1 MIDVARSIT
10 INRQVAEVFA
20 YVSDVSNEPAWHTD
34 VLEARQTSAG
44 PIGIGT
50 TFLIRVKPSMGVSE
64 GVTEVIGFDPNHKQ
78 VLRGQM
84 GSMRPTIT
92 DLFEPADGGTKFTR
106 RIQIEASG
114 LMRLMLPL
122 VRPMIGKSNTG
133 FLANLKRVLETGAEG
148 LAPGD

>member
-10 INRQVAEVFA
+10 INRPVAEVFA
-20 YVSDVSNEPAWHTD
+20 YVSDLSNEPAWHTD
-34 VLEARQTSAG
+34 VLEARQTSEG

-64 GVTEVIGFDPNHKQ
+64 GLEEVIGFELNRKQ
-78 VLRGQM
+78 VLRGEM

-92 DLFEPADGGTKFTR
+92 DLFEPADGRTKFTR

-114 LMRLMLPL
+114 LMKLMLPL

-133 FLANLKRVLETGAEG
+133 FLANLKQVLEQEASR
-148 LAPGD
+148 A

>member
-10 INRQVAEVFA
+10 INRPVAEVFA

-34 VLEARQTSAG
+34 VLEARQTSEG

-50 TFLIRVKPSMGVSE
+50 TFLILVKPSMGVSE
-64 GVTEVIGFDPNHKQ
+64 GVTEVIGFDPNRRQ
-78 VLRGQM
+78 VMRGEM

-114 LMRLMLPL
+114 LMRLTLPL
-122 VRPMIGKSNTG
+122 VRPMTGKIWTG
-133 FLANLKRVLETGAEG
+133 FLANLKRVLEQE
-148 LAPGD
+148 APRG

>member
-10 INRQVAEVFA
+10 INRPVAEVFA

-34 VLEARQTSAG
+34 VLEARQTSEG

-50 TFLIRVKPSMGVSE
+50 TFLIRIKPSMGVSE
-64 GVTEVIGFDPNHKQ
+64 GLAEVIGFERNRKQ
-78 VLRGQM
+78 VLRGEM

-92 DLFEPADGGTKFTR
+92 HLFEPAEGRTKFTR

-122 VRPMIGKSNTG
+122 VRPMTGRSNTG
-133 FLANLKRVLETGAEG
+133 FLENLKQVLEQEASR
-148 LAPGD
+148 A

>member
-10 INRQVAEVFA
+10 INRPVAEVFA

-34 VLEARQTSAG
+34 VLEARQTSEG

-64 GVTEVIGFDPNHKQ
+64 GLEEVIGFELNRKQ
-78 VLRGQM
+78 VLRGEM

-133 FLANLKRVLETGAEG
+133 FLANLKRVLERE
-148 LAPGD
+148 APRA

>member
-10 INRQVAEVFA
+10 INRPVAEVFA

-44 PIGIGT
+44 PIGIGA

-64 GVTEVIGFDPNHKQ
+64 GVTEVIGFEPDRRQ
-78 VLRGQM
+78 VMRGEM

-122 VRPMIGKSNTG
+122 MRPMTGRMHTG
-133 FLANLKRVLETGAEG
+133 FLANLKRVLEQEARP
-148 LAPGD
+148 A

>member
-10 INRQVAEVFA
+10 INRPVAEVFA
-20 YVSDVSNEPAWHTD
+20 YVSDISNEPAWHTD
-34 VLEARQTSAG
+34 VLEARQTSEG

-64 GVTEVIGFDPNHKQ
+64 GVTEVIGFDPNRRQ
-78 VLRGQM
+78 VIRGEM

-92 DLFEPADGGTKFTR
+92 DLFEPADRGTKFTR

-122 VRPMIGKSNTG
+122 VRPMTGKIWTG
-133 FLANLKRVLETGAEG
+133 FLANLKRVLEQE
-148 LAPGD
+148 APRA

>member
-10 INRQVAEVFA
+10 INRPVAEVFA

-34 VLEARQTSAG
+34 VLEARQTSEG

-50 TFLIRVKPSMGVSE
+50 TFLILVKPSMGVSE
-64 GVTEVIGFDPNHKQ
+64 GVTEVIGFDPNRRQ
-78 VLRGQM
+78 VMWGEM

-122 VRPMIGKSNTG
+122 VRPMTGKIWTG
-133 FLANLKRVLETGAEG
+133 FLANLKRVLEQE
-148 LAPGD
+148 APRA

>member
-10 INRQVAEVFA
+10 INRPVAEVFA

-34 VLEARQTSAG
+34 VLEARLTSAG

-50 TFLIRVKPSMGVSE
+50 TFKIRVKPSMGVSE
-64 GVTEVIGFDPNHKQ
+64 GVTEVIGFEPNRWQ
-78 VLRGQM
+78 VMRGEM
-84 GSMRPTIT
+84 GRMRPTIT

-114 LMRLMLPL
+114 LMGLMLPL
-122 VRPMIGKSNTG
+122 MRPMTEKIHTG
-133 FLANLKRVLETGAEG
+133 FLANLKRVLEQEARR
-148 LAPGD
+148 A

>member
-10 INRQVAEVFA
+10 INRPVAEVFA

-64 GVTEVIGFDPNHKQ
+64 GETEVIGFELNRKQ
-78 VLRGQM
+78 VLRGEM

-92 DLFEPADGGTKFTR
+92 DLFELADGRTKFTR
-106 RIQIEASG
+106 RVQIEASG

-133 FLANLKRVLETGAEG
+133 FLANLKRVLEQE
-148 LAPGD
+148 APRA

>member
-10 INRQVAEVFA
+10 INRPVAEVFA

-34 VLEARQTSAG
+34 VIEARQTSAG
-44 PIGIGT
+44 PIGIGA

-64 GVTEVIGFDPNHKQ
+64 GVTEVIGFEPDRRQ
-78 VLRGQM
+78 VMRGEM

-122 VRPMIGKSNTG
+122 MRPMTGRMHTG
-133 FLANLKRVLETGAEG
+133 FLANLKRVLEQEARP
-148 LAPGD
+148 A

>member
-1 MIDVARSIT
+1 M
-10 INRQVAEVFA
+10 FA

-34 VLEARQTSAG
+34 VLEARRISAG

-50 TFLIRVKPSMGVSE
+50 TFKIRVKPSMGVSE
-64 GVTEVIGFDPNHKQ
+64 GVTEVIGFELNRSQ
-78 VLRGQM
+78 VMQGEM
-84 GSMRPTIT
+84 GRMRPTIP

-122 VRPMIGKSNTG
+122 VRPMTGRIWTG
-133 FLANLKRVLETGAEG
+133 FLANLKRVLEQE
-148 LAPGD
+148 APRA

>member
-10 INRQVAEVFA
+10 INRPVAEVFA
-20 YVSDVSNEPAWHTD
+20 YVSDASNEPAWHTD
-34 VLEARQTSAG
+34 VLEARQTSEG

-64 GVTEVIGFDPNHKQ
+64 GVTEVIGFDPNRRQ
-78 VLRGQM
+78 VIRGEM

-122 VRPMIGKSNTG
+122 VRPMTGKIWTG
-133 FLANLKRVLETGAEG
+133 FLANLKRVLEQE
-148 LAPGD
+148 APRA